1 MTRGESSLRVPPI
14 LQCVNP
20 RDPGCKRE
28 RGSAESRDT
37 FLQPLQ
43 PFFLPS
49 YISKCIA
56 IRPRIM
62 LTASSETC
70 CDSISQNGSLQIT
83 LLPQQI
89 AKHMPRLRTRAFS
102 CNHAMQQRA
111 RLLSRFG
118 GSTQHI
124 GVLAYVRTRR
134 V

>member
-20 RDPGCKRE
+20 RDPGSKRE

-56 IRPRIM
+56 VHPRIM
-62 LTASSETC
+62 LTASSESC
-70 CDSISQNGSLQIT
+70 CDSKSQNGPLQIT
-83 LLPQQI
+83 LLQQQI
-89 AKHMPRLRTRAFS
+89 AKHMHPLGTRAFS
-102 CNHAMQQRA
+102 CKHAMQHRP

-118 GSTQHI
+118 
-124 GVLAYVRTRR
+124 R
-134 V
+134 